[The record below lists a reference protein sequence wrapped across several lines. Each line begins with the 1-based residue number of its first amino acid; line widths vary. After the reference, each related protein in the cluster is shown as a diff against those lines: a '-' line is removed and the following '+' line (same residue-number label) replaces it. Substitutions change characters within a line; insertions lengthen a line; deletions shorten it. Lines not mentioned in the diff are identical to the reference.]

1 MKLDERQHS
10 RIAGKLV
17 EALPNNDEAL
27 LKRPFI
33 YEYHQLIPGRLMRS
47 DDDQ

>member
-27 LKRPFI
+27 LKRLFI
-33 YEYHQLIPGRLMRS
+33 YDYHPLIPGRLMRS